1 MTVNVT
7 VRLDRDG
14 VWYARPYMGLA
25 ADGSKVKPYRRFPD
39 ARSREEAQAMADTW
53 ASMLTADGKVHSTV
67 ISDLLAEYIDMREKM
82 GASPNT
88 VKTYRLFC
96 RKYVGTYLK
105 GAVAGE
111 LTAVD
116 LTRFEMRLL
125 APESDG
131 GADLG
136 RNTVIGVHHF
146 LRGAFNHWV
155 SSGVLESNPMTSVRH
170 PSPERHEAAVV
181 DEWDLPRLDSA
192 LEEPFAGEVETLEDY
207 VRAVNAFAAWL
218 SLRTGM
224 RVGEVCAERR
234 RDVSRKRMH
243 LHVGGTVIEATG
255 RKPYRR
261 DVPKGRRSRNISVT
275 HADMRAIEGF
285 IEMQGRFVAGL
296 TADSPI
302 VTVDGSWMR
311 PTTVSTRFTELRR
324 TLGLPDGVTFHGLRH
339 THATM
344 CLDAGVDI
352 KTLSERMGHADEATT
367 LKLYA
372 HVLKGRD
379 QAAAEAFERSMRGVT
394 EK

>member
-7 VRLDRDG
+7 VRPDRDG

-25 ADGSKVKPYRRFPD
+25 ADGSPIKPYRRFPD

-53 ASMLTADGKVHSTV
+53 ASVLTADGKVHSTV
-67 ISDLLAEYIDMREKM
+67 ISDLLGEYIDMREKM

-88 VKTYRLFC
+88 VKTYRLFN
-96 RKYVGTYLK
+96 RRYVGSYLK

-125 APESDG
+125 APEAEG
-131 GADLG
+131 GAGLG

-155 SSGVLESNPMTSVRH
+155 SSGVLESNPMLSVRH

-181 DEWDLPRLDSA
+181 DEWDLPRLDFA
-192 LEEPFAGEVETLEDY
+192 LAAQFTGEVETLEDY

-224 RVGEVCAERR
+224 RVGEVCGIRR
-234 RDVSRKRMH
+234 RDVSRQRMH

-261 DVPKGRRSRNISVT
+261 DVPKGRRSRNVSVT

-302 VTVDGSWMR
+302 VTIDGSWMR

-367 LKLYA
+367 LRLYA

>member
-1 MTVNVT
+1 MNVT

-131 GADLG
+131 GP
-136 RNTVIGVHHF
+136 N
-146 LRGAFNHWV
+146 W
-155 SSGVLESNPMTSVRH
+155 
-170 PSPERHEAAVV
+170 
-181 DEWDLPRLDSA
+181 
-192 LEEPFAGEVETLEDY
+192 
-207 VRAVNAFAAWL
+207 
-218 SLRTGM
+218 
-224 RVGEVCAERR
+224 
-234 RDVSRKRMH
+234 
-243 LHVGGTVIEATG
+243 GGT
-255 RKPYRR
+255 R
-261 DVPKGRRSRNISVT
+261 
-275 HADMRAIEGF
+275 
-285 IEMQGRFVAGL
+285 
-296 TADSPI
+296 
-302 VTVDGSWMR
+302 
-311 PTTVSTRFTELRR
+311 
-324 TLGLPDGVTFHGLRH
+324 
-339 THATM
+339 
-344 CLDAGVDI
+344 
-352 KTLSERMGHADEATT
+352 
-367 LKLYA
+367 
-372 HVLKGRD
+372 
-379 QAAAEAFERSMRGVT
+379 
-394 EK
+394 